1 MGELEDNI
9 ALLSDRSS
17 GKRRSAAKR
26 LRKMGDPAAGPA
38 LFTALQKEVQD
49 PRTWETQYQMIMGV
63 AECGFVEALPFLK
76 SRIRQNASATALNAA
91 IGNAIVRLTHKG
103 KEDASPVLVIM
114 ASGDLDMLSGAF
126 QAMAMLRLTP
136 PADQIDAILGFL
148 ATYDESS
155 PRTLHFWP
163 AAAAAGWGHHP
174 KVEPFLKACLQSPR
188 EDVREAAGLSLKG
201 KYKNWNP
208 L

>member
-1 MGELEDNI
+1 MGDLEGNI

-26 LRKMGDPAAGPA
+26 LRKLGDPAAGPA
-38 LFTALQKEVQD
+38 LFAALQKEVED

-76 SRIRQNASATALNAA
+76 SRIGQNPATALDAA
-91 IGNAIVRLTHKG
+91 IGNAIVRLSYTG
-103 KEDASPVLVIM
+103 VEDASPVLAIM
-114 ASGDLDMLSGAF
+114 ASGDLMMLSGAF
-126 QAMAMLRLTP
+126 QAMAMLRLVP
-136 PADQIDAILGFL
+136 PAEQVEAILDFL
-148 ATYDESS
+148 AAYGESS
-155 PRTLHFWP
+155 PLTLHFWP
-163 AAAAAGWGHHP
+163 AAAAAGWGYHS
-174 KVEPFLKACLQSPR
+174 KVEPFLRACLQSPR
-188 EDVREAAGLSLKG
+188 DDVREAASLSLKG